1 MNRVLNV
8 AAMVISMVLFLMCDQ
23 LNAAVVNITQGS
35 TSGYTMTDGNTYVI
49 QNSVSFT
56 NDTVG
61 GSGMTVAD
69 NATVVLYVPA
79 GVTLTAMGANG
90 SGRTGGGAGIRVPK
104 TSTLIVTGEGSV
116 KVAGGNA
123 GNGEDGESGYNASQY
138 SGGLGGSGGAG
149 GGGAG
154 AGIGGVGGTGGAPNA
169 GNGGV
174 GESMGHAYVLGSICI
189 EAFSGLD
196 GRGGKFGGWG
206 ENAWFT
212 KNGSDYISGGGG
224 SGGPGGA
231 GSSPSCPI
239 GGGGASGG
247 AGAKGGKGYY
257 GVLDMWDATFW
268 GGGGD
273 SAREKGADYY
283 GIPGGLAGNEGDAGV
298 LYVSPEVTINV
309 ERAHVPTTTCAVV
322 QYTITFDTNGGTLS
336 SESTNITATLG
347 CGLPDCIPTPIWRGY
362 LLCGW
367 KDENGTE
374 YYDGNGK
381 KMLTSYS
388 FPGDV
393 VLHAEWVI
401 DPDRMIITP
410 ADGTIFEGSLT
421 IAMSSSV
428 EGTTIRYT
436 VDGSDPTIDSPAYQK
451 FKITK
456 KTTIKAVAFYDDGN
470 HSDVFTAS
478 YAFGRCA
485 DPVVSPEDG
494 TVFEHSGQIVTIDK
508 NGEEGVLR
516 YTTDGTEPTRES
528 PAYEEPFTVDDSTVV
543 KAKVFSDEFFDSSV
557 VMASLTRVRE
567 GVTTPAID
575 AASSFTG
582 SKTKVSISCATEG
595 AVVRYTLNG
604 NDPNSHSTKYTGP
617 FYVTDSC
624 TVKAYAVMPDYL
636 NSEVV
641 TLAIEKVWAIGDTMG
656 KPDHTFTT
664 SGDGGA
670 GWTRVTDAT
679 APNGEAMKSGAIGN
693 SSAYGSFARTVL
705 STTVMGPGTVSFSWK
720 ASCEDDAPDYEWD
733 HGEFAVDGVV
743 KAYVSGETGWTNV
756 SVAVTGP
763 GEHTLTWTYLK
774 DDVES
779 EGEDCIWVGGFG
791 WESAEPYTH
800 TTEVPVPYAWLS
812 AHDPDVV
819 DEYEAYEA
827 SAKKTAANGRKVW
840 ECYVVG
846 LDPQEMDE
854 FKISA
859 FPMKADGTPDLENIA
874 VDPPQSQWNVPGARA
889 VVKGAATL
897 DGEWKAVEEA
907 TAAEK
912 AAMRFFKVVVEG
924 Q

>member
-8 AAMVISMVLFLMCDQ
+8 AAMVISMVLFLMCGR
-23 LNAAVVNITQGS
+23 LNAAVVNITEGS

-49 QNSVSFT
+49 QNSVSFSNT
-56 NDTVG
+56 MVG
-61 GSGMTVAD
+61 GSGMSVE
-69 NATVVLYVPA
+69 NGATVVLYIPE
-79 GVTLTAMGANG
+79 GVTLTAIGANG
-90 SGRTGGGAGIRVPK
+90 SGRTGGGAGIRVPA
-104 TSTLIVTGEGSV
+104 TTTLIITGEGMV
-116 KVAGGNA
+116 IATGGAAG
-123 GNGEDGESGYNASQY
+123 DGENGHNGTKSTLDEPRIWVDTYGV
-138 SGGLGGSGGAG
+138 GGSGGNG

-154 AGIGGVGGTGGAPNA
+154 AGIGGIGGIGGLANS
-169 GNGGV
+169 GNGGA
-174 GESMGHAYVLGSICI
+174 GESMGSIYVLGSICV
-189 EAFSGLD
+189 EALCGAGASAGEAGSLGSSDVYFNRTGDYIL
-196 GRGGKFGGWG
+196 FGG
-206 ENAWFT
+206 
-212 KNGSDYISGGGG
+212 SGGGG
-224 SGGPGGA
+224 GGA
-231 GSSPSCPI
+231 GSPPTCSI
-239 GGGGASGG
+239 GGGGSSGG
-247 AGAKGGKGYY
+247 AGGRGKN
-257 GVLDMWDATFW
+257 GVNEDRFSANWPQS
-268 GGGGD
+268 GGGGGSLTEGGIGGEASTGGSAGAEGEQGALYGD
-273 SAREKGADYY
+273 S
-283 GIPGGLAGNEGDAGV
+283 NV
-298 LYVSPEVTINV
+298 VVNV
-309 ERAHVPTTTCAVV
+309 ERSIALAMTHPVV
-322 QYTITFDTNGGTLS
+322 QYTITFDAYGGTLS

-347 CGLPDCIPTPIWRGY
+347 CVLPDCIPTPIRRGY

-367 KDENGTE
+367 KDDNGTE

-381 KMLTSYS
+381 KMLSSYS
-388 FPGDV
+388 LPGDV
-393 VLHAEWVI
+393 ILHAEWVI

-516 YTTDGTEPTRES
+516 YTTDGTDPTRES

-595 AVVRYTLNG
+595 AVVRYTLDG
-604 NDPNSHSTKYTGP
+604 NEPNSHSTKYTGP

-624 TVKAYAVMPDYL
+624 TVKAYAVKPDCL
-636 NSEVV
+636 NSEVA
-641 TLAIEKVWAIGDTMG
+641 TFAIEKVWGIGDTMG
-656 KPDHTFTT
+656 KPDHGFTT
-664 SGDGGA
+664 GGDGDKA
-670 GWTRVTDAT
+670 FYRVVDAS
-679 APNGEAMKSGAIGN
+679 APNGEAMHSGDIGN
-693 SSAYGSFARTVL
+693 SSAYGSFTRTVL
-705 STTVMGPGTVSFSWK
+705 STTVTGPGTASFSWK

-743 KAYVSGETGWTNV
+743 KAYISGETGWTNV
-756 SVAVTGP
+756 SVAVTGA

-774 DDVES
+774 DDTEF

-800 TTEVPVPYAWLS
+800 TTEVSVPYSWLRT
-812 AHDPDVV
+812 HDPDVV
-819 DEYEAYEA
+819 DECAAY
-827 SAKKTAANGRKVW
+827 
-840 ECYVVG
+840 
-846 LDPQEMDE
+846 
-854 FKISA
+854 
-859 FPMKADGTPDLENIA
+859 
-874 VDPPQSQWNVPGARA
+874 
-889 VVKGAATL
+889 
-897 DGEWKAVEEA
+897 
-907 TAAEK
+907 
-912 AAMRFFKVVVEG
+912 
-924 Q
+924 